1 MVGTATEGGR
11 VVAEGVA
18 VGGAVVEAPAVGQGL

>member
-1 MVGTATEGGR
+1 MR

-18 VGGAVVEAPAVGQGL
+18 VHGEEGAGDVGVEEQDGVFGG